1 MNEQLDL
8 TPLANAVQRLA
19 EGLAEYQ
26 SNPAHTLARDGLV
39 QRFEFTYEISHKM
52 LKRYLEATF
61 ASPAE
66 FDAMPFGDLI
76 RTGNEQNLL
85 RGTWPDWKRYREM
98 RAKTSHTYD
107 EAVALRVIAVIPSFL
122 AEAEYLLEQLQKRN
136 AK

>member
-1 MNEQLDL
+1 MKEQLDL

-26 SNPAHTLARDGLV
+26 SNPANTLARDGLV
-39 QRFEFTYEISHKM
+39 HRSEFTYEISHKM
-52 LKRYLEATF
+52 LKRYLEATS
-61 ASPAE
+61 ASPAGL
-66 FDAMPFGDLI
+66 DAMPFGDLI
-76 RTGNEQNLL
+76 RTGNEQSLL

-107 EAVALRVIAVIPSFL
+107 EGVALQVVAVIPSFL

-136 AK
+136 AE

>member
-26 SNPAHTLARDGLV
+26 SNPAYTLIRDGLV

-52 LKRYLEATF
+52 LKRYLEATS

-66 FDAMPFGDLI
+66 LDAMPFGDLI
-76 RTGNEQNLL
+76 RTGNEQSLL

-107 EAVALRVIAVIPSFL
+107 EGVALQVVAVIPSFL

-136 AK
+136 PE

>member
-1 MNEQLDL
+1 MKEQLDL

-26 SNPAHTLARDGLV
+26 SNPAYTLIRDGLV

-52 LKRYLEATF
+52 LKRYLEATS
-61 ASPAE
+61 ASPAGL
-66 FDAMPFGDLI
+66 DAMPFGDLI
-76 RTGNEQNLL
+76 RTGNEQSLL

-107 EAVALRVIAVIPSFL
+107 EGVALQVVAVIPSFL

-136 AK
+136 PE

>member
-1 MNEQLDL
+1 MKEQLDL

-26 SNPAHTLARDGLV
+26 SNPAYTLIRDGLV

-52 LKRYLEATF
+52 LKRYLEATS

-66 FDAMPFGDLI
+66 LDAMPFGDLI
-76 RTGNEQNLL
+76 RTGNEQSLL

-107 EAVALRVIAVIPSFL
+107 EGVALQVVAVIPSFL

-136 AK
+136 PE

>member
-1 MNEQLDL
+1 MMEQLDL
-8 TPLANAVQRLA
+8 TPLANAVTRLA

-26 SNPAHTLARDGLV
+26 SNPAHTLVRDGLV

-52 LKRYLEATF
+52 LKRYLEATS

-66 FDAMPFGDLI
+66 LDAMPFGDLI

-107 EAVALRVIAVIPSFL
+107 EGVALQVVDVIPSFL
-122 AEAEYLLEQLQKRN
+122 AEAAYLLEQLQKRN
-136 AK
+136 IA